1 MSAAADRRAVLAG
14 IALAPAAALP
24 AIAATAVPDS
34 GEWGRRLLEYR
45 NACKIGDA
53 ASAKRD
59 AAEDAWRAASAPYPN
74 VIVDGEPM
82 TFGEFKKKW
91 GTFLRGL
98 EDVPGK
104 RKDRPGVA
112 ELRRGRAMHLRVD
125 LANKRLYRKM
135 GIPNL
140 CLEEDAANEKIDETW
155 RALIEYPA
163 SDITELVRKID
174 LIEDDGG
181 DACGYGDQIVADI
194 RRIAEINNA

>member
-1 MSAAADRRAVLAG
+1 MNMMTKVERAG
-14 IALAPAAALP
+14 MALAPVAALP
-24 AIAATAVPDS
+24 AIAATTTPDS
-34 GEWGRRLLEYR
+34 GEWGRRLLEYC

-140 CLEEDAANEKIDETW
+140 CLEEDFANERIDETW

-174 LIEDDGG
+174 LIEDEGG
-181 DACGYGDQIVADI
+181 DAWGYGNQIVADI
-194 RRIAEINNA
+194 RRIAETRNT